1 MRSDIPLTRD
11 RNARLVPVLIGV
23 MVFLAVLA
31 AAGALALDNVL
42 DRWRGDVTGTLT
54 AQIQAAPGL
63 GAEARVATDR
73 RVTLALETLRGHPAV
88 VSARALDDAELT
100 ALVEPWIGAGELL
113 DDLPMPRLID
123 ITLRPGADAD
133 VPADLARALA
143 AAVPGASLDAHR
155 LWLSRLMDLGE
166 ALGLLALT
174 VVAVVGGATALA
186 IIHATRA
193 GLAAHRSVIEV
204 LHLIGAQQDYIA
216 RQFARHAL
224 SQGLKGGLGGF
235 MLALPALAGV
245 GWLAGRVEG
254 GLIPRVGL
262 TPLDWVVLLLLPLG
276 AAGLSMLTARL
287 TVLHTLSRMP

>member
-42 DRWRGDVTGTLT
+42 DRWRRDVTGTLT
-54 AQIQAAPGL
+54 AQVQAAPGL
-63 GAEARVATDR
+63 GAEAREATDR
-73 RVTLALETLRGHPAV
+73 RVTRALETLRGHPAV

-113 DDLPMPRLID
+113 EDLPMPRLID

-133 VPADLARALA
+133 APAALARALA

-174 VVAVVGGATALA
+174 VVVVVGGATALA
-186 IIHATRA
+186 IVHATRA

-262 TPLDWVVLLLLPLG
+262 TPWDWGLLLLLPLG
-276 AAGLSMLTARL
+276 AAGLAMLTARL
-287 TVLHTLSRMP
+287 TVLRTLSRMP

>member
-1 MRSDIPLTRD
+1 MRSDIPLSRD
-11 RNARLVPVLIGV
+11 RNARLVPVLVGV

-31 AAGALALDNVL
+31 ASGALALDNVL
-42 DRWRGDVTGTLT
+42 DRWRRDVTGTLT

-63 GAEARVATDR
+63 GAEARAATDR
-73 RVTLALETLRGHPAV
+73 RVALALEALRGHPAV
-88 VSARALDDAELT
+88 ASARALDDAELT

-123 ITLRPGADAD
+123 ITLRPGAGGDTASD
-133 VPADLARALA
+133 VARALA

-166 ALGLLALT
+166 ALGLLALA
-174 VVAVVGGATALA
+174 VVAVVGVATTLA

-193 GLAAHRSVIEV
+193 GLTAHRPVIEV

-224 SQGLKGGLGGF
+224 TQGLKGGLGGF
-235 MLALPALAGV
+235 MLALPVLAGV
-245 GWLAGRVEG
+245 GWLAAQVEG

-262 TPLDWVVLLLLPLG
+262 SPWDWLWLVLLPLG
-276 AAGLSMLTARL
+276 AAGLSMLTARV